1 MCSCNLGHA
10 DQDDVCGR
18 SLGGS
23 NISKSSTTLQ
33 VWPPIIVS
41 LLLEWQHK
49 VRIRTVCILQ
59 KAKMTGRL
67 RCDATGKSLVVSW
80 CWLVWTR
87 SWQYDCQVG
96 VASATSNWNRYM
108 RKWTNHIQSIHIYS
122 YLLISIPFYSYPFI
136 SIHIHS
142 CLFISILFISIL
154 FYSILFY
161 PFLFYSNL
169 FYSILFYSILSY
181 SILSYSI
188 LFYAILSFS
197 FLFQSILFYPLLFY
211 PTSILF

>member
-122 YLLISIPFYSYPFI
+122 YLFISIDIYSFLFI
-136 SIHIHS
+136 SIHIYS
-142 CLFISILFISIL
+142 YPFMSIHIYSIHI
-154 FYSILFY
+154 YSILFY
-161 PFLFYSNL
+161 P
-169 FYSILFYSILSY
+169 ILSV
-181 SILSYSI
+181 
-188 LFYAILSFS
+188 S

-211 PTSILF
+211 SILFYSILFYPILCYSILFFSIPIYSILSSSILSY

>member
-23 NISKSSTTLQ
+23 NISKSCTTLQ

-41 LLLEWQHK
+41 LLLEWQHN

-67 RCDATGKSLVVSW
+67 RCDSTRKSLVVSW

-96 VASATSNWNRYM
+96 VASTTSNWNRYM
-108 RKWTNHIQSIHIYS
+108 RKWTNHIQSIHIYW
-122 YLLISIPFYSYPFI
+122 YLFI

-142 CLFISILFISIL
+142 YLFISIHVYSYLCLCLFISILFIST
-154 FYSILFY
+154 LFY
-161 PFLFYSNL
+161 PILSFSFLFQSILCYPLLFYLSYSNL
-169 FYSILFYSILSY
+169 SYSILFYSILSY
-181 SILSYSI
+181 SILQYPFLFYSDLFHSI
-188 LFYAILSFS
+188 LF
-197 FLFQSILFYPLLFY
+197 
-211 PTSILF
+211 

>member
-23 NISKSSTTLQ
+23 NISKSCTTLQ

-41 LLLEWQHK
+41 LLLEWQHN

-67 RCDATGKSLVVSW
+67 RCDATRKSLVVSW

-122 YLLISIPFYSYPFI
+122 YDIYWYLFL

-142 CLFISILFISIL
+142 YLFISIHVYSYL
-154 FYSILFY
+154 FYSYLFY

-181 SILSYSI
+181 SILFYPILCYSI
-188 LFYAILSFS
+188 LFFSIPIYSILSS
-197 FLFQSILFYPLLFY
+197 SILSY
-211 PTSILF
+211 

>member
-23 NISKSSTTLQ
+23 NISISSTTLQ

-122 YLLISIPFYSYPFI
+122 YLFISIDIYSFLFI

>member
-23 NISKSSTTLQ
+23 NISKSCTTLQ

-41 LLLEWQHK
+41 LLLEWQHN

-67 RCDATGKSLVVSW
+67 RCDATRKSLVVSW

-122 YLLISIPFYSYPFI
+122 YLFIWYLLISIPFYSYPFI

-154 FYSILFY
+154 FYSIL
-161 PFLFYSNL
+161 SV
-169 FYSILFYSILSY
+169 
-181 SILSYSI
+181 
-188 LFYAILSFS
+188 S

-211 PTSILF
+211 SILFYSILFYPILCYSILFFSIPIYSILSSSILSY

>member
-1 MCSCNLGHA
+1 MCSCNPGHA
-10 DQDDVCGR
+10 DQDDVCGS

-23 NISKSSTTLQ
+23 NISKSCTTLQ

-41 LLLEWQHK
+41 LLLEWQQN

-67 RCDATGKSLVVSW
+67 RCDATRKSLVVSW

-122 YLLISIPFYSYPFI
+122 YDIYWYLFL

-142 CLFISILFISIL
+142 YLFISIHVYSYLFYSYLFYSIL
-154 FYSILFY
+154 FSIRFFSIPIYSILSYSILFY

-169 FYSILFYSILSY
+169 FYSILFYSILFY
-181 SILSYSI
+181 SN
-188 LFYAILSFS
+188 LSFS
-197 FLFQSILFYPLLFY
+197 FLF
-211 PTSILF
+211 